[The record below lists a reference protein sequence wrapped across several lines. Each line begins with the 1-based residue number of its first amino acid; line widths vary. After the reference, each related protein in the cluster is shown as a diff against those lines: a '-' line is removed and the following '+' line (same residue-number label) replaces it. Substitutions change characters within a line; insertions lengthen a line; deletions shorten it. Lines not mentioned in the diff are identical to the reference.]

1 MKELKLF
8 IKDMKA
14 EATLLKSFARLE
26 DEMQILAGNK
36 KWESIEPVIQN
47 LRDKAY
53 KLNKIEENRCASFG
67 ALKQKL
73 GLPPGTTF
81 LKVLPLIPAQVRQE
95 LLSAYRE
102 LKISVISV
110 KGASARL
117 TYYFKSIEESFKK
130 VLGELFPHRKGKI
143 YAKNGKAKKVPDD
156 TLILNKHL

>member
-14 EATLLKSFARLE
+14 EAAVLKSFARLE
-26 DEMQILAGNK
+26 DEMQNLAGNK

-47 LRDKAY
+47 LQDKAQ
-53 KLNKIEENRCASFG
+53 KLNKIEDNRCASFR

-73 GLPPGTTF
+73 GAPADATF
-81 LKVLPLIPAQVRQE
+81 LKILPLIPSEKRDE
-95 LLSAYRE
+95 LLKAYRE
-102 LKISVISV
+102 LKIAVFSV

-117 TYYFKSIEESFKK
+117 TYYFKSIEQSFKK

-143 YAKNGKAKKVPDD
+143 YAKDGRAKKVPDD
-156 TLILNKHL
+156 TLLLNKHL